1 MDRCQVLEDK
11 MLWYMDYS
19 AMENV
24 CCGTWIIV
32 PWRMYVEDTCSE

>member
-19 AMENV
+19 AMDNV
-24 CCGTWIIV
+24 H
-32 PWRMYVEDTCSE
+32 RRYL